1 MIICCTSDWVLQK
14 VKDCVGISCE
24 GFEEENK
31 ALFTAIEASHY
42 EDKLDSFSNPAKKG
56 KGELKRLA
64 CSFNYD
70 FEDRSSSQGRELRG
84 RVFQFIMKPRLVP

>member
-1 MIICCTSDWVLQK
+1 MIICRTSDRVLQK
-14 VKDCVGISCE
+14 VMDCVGLSCE

-42 EDKLDSFSNPAKKG
+42 EDKLASISKPTNKG
-56 KGELKRLA
+56 KRELKRLA

-70 FEDRSSSQGRELRG
+70 FKGGSSNRG
-84 RVFQFIMKPRLVP
+84 RVKGKGFSVLYEA